1 MHLNSLGRRIQVLR
15 ESNLMTRSELAQDL
29 GVTRKDLVEWEEG
42 RAVPTAEQLVDLAR
56 KFSVDPRSLV
66 EDPAEAMETQ
76 ARIESEQKPVTGKKL
91 VLAVLGL
98 ILGLVLLAGGVLVL
112 YSMGAAGG
120 QQESAAKSEEVAPL
134 PECLALAEVELAA
147 WDLDGDGVA
156 EQVNPEGKDIL
167 LIRDGKA
174 YALAEP
180 LPKEQKMTAQDG
192 VFIVKNAVGESRIY
206 SRLRDG
212 AIWPA
217 G

>member
-15 ESNLMTRSELAQDL
+15 ESNLVTRSELAQDL
-29 GVTRKDLVEWEEG
+29 GVTRKDLVDWEEG
-42 RAVPTAEQLVDLAR
+42 RAVPSAEQLVDLAR
-56 KFSVDPRSLV
+56 KFGVDPRSLV
-66 EDPAEAMETQ
+66 EDPEEVMEVQ
-76 ARIESEQKPVTGKKL
+76 ARIEAEQKPVTGKKL
-91 VLAVLGL
+91 VLAFLCL
-98 ILGLVLLAGGVLVL
+98 ILGIVILAGGVLVL

-147 WDLDGDGVA
+147 WDVDGDGVA
-156 EQVNPEGKDIL
+156 EQVNPGGKDIL
-167 LIRDGKA
+167 LIWDGKA

-180 LPKEQKMTAQDG
+180 LPKGQKMTAQDG
-192 VFIVKNAVGESRIY
+192 VFIVKNAEGESRIY

>member
-15 ESNLMTRSELAQDL
+15 ESNLVTRSELAQDL
-29 GVTRKDLVEWEEG
+29 GVTRKDLVDWEEG

-56 KFSVDPRSLV
+56 KFGVDPRSLV
-66 EDPAEAMETQ
+66 EEVMEVQ
-76 ARIESEQKPVTGKKL
+76 ARIEAEQKPVTGKKL
-91 VLAVLGL
+91 VLAFLCL
-98 ILGLVLLAGGVLVL
+98 ILGIVILAGSVLVL
-112 YSMGAAGG
+112 YSMGDGG
-120 QQESAAKSEEVAPL
+120 AQQESAAKSEETVPL
-134 PECLALAEVELAA
+134 PESLALAEVELTP

-180 LPKEQKMTAQDG
+180 LPKGQKMTAQDG
-192 VFIVKNAVGESRIY
+192 VFIVKNAEGESRIY
-206 SRLRDG
+206 SRLRDD
-212 AIWPA
+212 ALWPA

>member
-15 ESNLMTRSELAQDL
+15 ESNLVTRSELAQDL
-29 GVTRKDLVEWEEG
+29 GVTRKDLVDREEG
-42 RAVPTAEQLVDLAR
+42 RAVPTAELLVDLAR
-56 KFSVDPRSLV
+56 KFGVDPRSLV
-66 EDPAEAMETQ
+66 EDPEEVMEVQ
-76 ARIESEQKPVTGKKL
+76 ARIEAEQKPVTGKKL
-91 VLAVLGL
+91 VLAFLCL
-98 ILGLVLLAGGVLVL
+98 ILGIVILAGSVLVL
-112 YSMGAAGG
+112 YSMGDGG
-120 QQESAAKSEEVAPL
+120 AQQESAAKSEETVPL
-134 PECLALAEVELAA
+134 PESLALAEVELTP

-180 LPKEQKMTAQDG
+180 LPKGQKMTAQDG
-192 VFIVKNAVGESRIY
+192 VFIVKNAEGESRIY

>member
-15 ESNLMTRSELAQDL
+15 ESNLVTRSELAQDL
-29 GVTRKDLVEWEEG
+29 GVTRKDLVDWEEG

-56 KFSVDPRSLV
+56 KFGVDPRSLV
-66 EDPAEAMETQ
+66 EDPEEVMEVQ
-76 ARIESEQKPVTGKKL
+76 ARIEAEQKPVTGKKL
-91 VLAVLGL
+91 VLAFLCL
-98 ILGLVLLAGGVLVL
+98 ILGIVILAGSVLVL
-112 YSMGAAGG
+112 YSMGDGG
-120 QQESAAKSEEVAPL
+120 AQQESAAKSEETVPL
-134 PECLALAEVELAA
+134 PESLALAEVELTL

-156 EQVNPEGKDIL
+156 EQVNPGGKDIL

-180 LPKEQKMTAQDG
+180 LPKGQKMTAQDG
-192 VFIVKNAVGESRIY
+192 VFIVKNAEGESRIY